1 MSPLEL
7 FGTIF
12 GFINIYLLVRRSVW
26 NFPAA
31 IAMVSCVGVVLFEA
45 RLYAEAG
52 LQVFFF
58 VVNLWGWWLWSRVK
72 DAADQV
78 PVGWLGWPA
87 RIAWLAATIVVSVA
101 MGLALH
107 RWTNAVLPMIDS
119 AVAGMSITA
128 QLLLSFRRIENWYLW
143 IVIDLVSIG
152 LYTVR
157 ALPLLALLYVGFLAM
172 SVLGQSE
179 WMQAHRRAQRNAGR
193 PGERPPF
200 DSDGVAI

>member
-7 FGTIF
+7 IGTVF

-31 IAMVSCVGVVLFEA
+31 LAMVSCVGFVLFEA

-72 DAADQV
+72 DAGDQV
-78 PVGWLGWPA
+78 PVGWMSWPA
-87 RIAWLAATIVVSVA
+87 RFAWLGVTAIASIA
-101 MGLALH
+101 LGLAMD
-107 RWTNAVLPMIDS
+107 RWTDAALPMADS
-119 AVAGMSITA
+119 AVAGMSVTA
-128 QLLLSFRRIENWYLW
+128 QLLLSFRRIENWFLW

-152 LYTVR
+152 LYVMR
-157 ALPLLALLYVGFLAM
+157 DLPLLALLYVAFLAM

-179 WMQAHRRAQRNAGR
+179 WTRAYRRDRQMRREEAA
-193 PGERPPF
+193 
-200 DSDGVAI
+200 V